1 VIYWLNRRAERALE
15 KVLRETCGHANMRV
29 YRSAD
34 MTPRQYP
41 CAVVRV
47 MTCQRPTG
55 AVYAGNRMM
64 ATVSVMTE
72 FAKIVG
78 PNANV
83 IEEFEAI
90 EEAAVSR
97 VMEALFVDD
106 LATQLNAQQVPGVT
120 FSFAAIGDESGV
132 TSRIAE
138 QDTVS
143 VVEIPLILRAEST
156 EET

>member
-1 VIYWLNRRAERALE
+1 MIYWLNRRAERALE
-15 KVLRETCGHANMRV
+15 KVLRETCSHANMRV

-47 MTCQRPTG
+47 TACQRPTG

-64 ATVSVMTE
+64 ASVNVMTE

-106 LATQLNAQQVPGVT
+106 LATQLNAQQVSGVT